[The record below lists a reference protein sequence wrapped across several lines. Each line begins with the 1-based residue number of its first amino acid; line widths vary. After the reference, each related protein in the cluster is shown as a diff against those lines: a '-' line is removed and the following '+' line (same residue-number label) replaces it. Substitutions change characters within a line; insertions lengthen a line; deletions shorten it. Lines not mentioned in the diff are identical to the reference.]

1 MMAASQ
7 SDIEH
12 ECPASDLATTDLFK
26 IEATDTCD
34 IAHEQLTERG
44 YDVAP
49 VIEDDGPLGFIH
61 AADCQEA
68 SSGATVSEHTVTLR
82 LSHLIAPD
90 AAFETVLTALYE
102 QPRYFIASQ
111 NSVAGILTRADLNSQ
126 AARRH
131 LFTYISLFEHTARE
145 LIHTHVPEWDEETL
159 IDQQKIER
167 TRRKQNAAAAN
178 NADLP
183 LIHYASLST
192 INTVLTAT
200 DQCWKALGF
209 NSDDRARTILDDVR
223 QLRNDVVHSNPIIQ
237 STSRDAVARGR
248 TITELLDTYQQLRQ
262 LI

>member
-1 MMAASQ
+1 MAASQ
-7 SDIEH
+7 SDIGH
-12 ECPASDLATTDLFK
+12 ECTASDLATTDLFK

-34 IAHEQLTERG
+34 VNHEQLTERG

-49 VIEDDGPLGFIH
+49 VIENDEPLGFVR
-61 AADCQEA
+61 ATDCQET
-68 SSGATVSEHTVTLR
+68 SSSTTVSEHTVTLT

-111 NSVAGILTRADLNSQ
+111 NNVAGILTRADLNSQ

-145 LIHTHVPEWDEETL
+145 FIRAHVPEWHEETL
-159 IDQQKIER
+159 IDQEKIER
-167 TRRKQNAAAAN
+167 TRRKRNAAAAN

-183 LIHYASLST
+183 LIHYAGLST

-209 NSDDRARTILDDVR
+209 NSDDRASSILDDIR
-223 QLRNDVVHSNPIIQ
+223 RLRNDVVHSNPIIQ
-237 STSRDAVARGR
+237 STSRDAVARGP
-248 TITELLDTYQQLRQ
+248 TITQVPVHD
-262 LI
+262 

>member
-1 MMAASQ
+1 MPASQ
-7 SDIEH
+7 SDIGH
-12 ECPASDLATTDLFK
+12 ECTASDLATTDLFK

-34 IAHEQLTERG
+34 VTHEQLTERG

-49 VIEDDGPLGFIH
+49 VIENDEPLGFVR
-61 AADCQEA
+61 ATDCQET
-68 SSGATVSEHTVTLR
+68 SSSTTVSEHTVTLT

-111 NSVAGILTRADLNSQ
+111 NNVAGILTRADLNSQ

-145 LIHTHVPEWDEETL
+145 LIRAHVPEWHEETL
-159 IDQQKIER
+159 IDQEKIER
-167 TRRKQNAAAAN
+167 TRRKRNAAAAN

-209 NSDDRARTILDDVR
+209 NSDDRASKILDDIR
-223 QLRNDVVHSNPIIQ
+223 RLRNDVVHSNPIIQ

>member
-34 IAHEQLTERG
+34 VAHEQLTERG

-159 IDQQKIER
+159 IDQQKVER